1 MNGHRRL
8 LTRASIL
15 VALIAGHGTILLIGW
30 SHTAMSAAVV
40 SGVTVLVAIK
50 HLGLLGPCTRCSDGA
65 LGKALSDGASLTSL
79 VVQAPCAARQR
90 DARWA

>member
-15 VALIAGHGTILLIGW
+15 LGAVALIAGHGIILLNAW

-40 SGVTVLVAIK
+40 LGVIILVAIK
-50 HLGLLGPCTRCSDGA
+50 HLGLLGSLYA
-65 LGKALSDGASLTSL
+65 LF
-79 VVQAPCAARQR
+79 RR
-90 DARWA
+90 R